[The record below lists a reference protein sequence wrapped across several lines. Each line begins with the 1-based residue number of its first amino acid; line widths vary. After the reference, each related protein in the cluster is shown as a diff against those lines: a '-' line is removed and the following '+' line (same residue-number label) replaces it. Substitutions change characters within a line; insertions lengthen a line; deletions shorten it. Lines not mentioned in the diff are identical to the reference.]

1 MNNVLITGASG
12 LAGREISEYLKK
24 NGYNVW
30 GTYKTNKI
38 KNIDIDWI
46 KADFSDLKKTR
57 KFLYE
62 YKDILKDIDY
72 LIHTY
77 GPIIFKRTEELQSED
92 FIKDFFD
99 NTIVSYEILSF
110 LLNNSNLKKAIFFGF
125 HELGNHKP
133 YKMILSYSIAK
144 NSLFDLLVSLR
155 DIYKKA
161 DFKILSFTQIK
172 GAEYEINSLNSID
185 SKSISNVVFDI
196 LNTNKYESA
205 LIVEI
210 K

>member
-12 LAGREISEYLKK
+12 LAGKEIARYLKK
-24 NGYNVW
+24 KGYNVW
-30 GTYKTNKI
+30 GTYKSNKI
-38 KNIDIDWI
+38 KHIDINWI

-57 KFLYE
+57 KFLCE
-62 YKDILKDIDY
+62 YRDILKDIDY
-72 LIHTY
+72 FIHTY
-77 GPIIFKRTEELQSED
+77 GPIIFKRTEELKSED

-99 NTIVSYEILSF
+99 NTVVSYEILSF

-133 YKMILSYSIAK
+133 YKKILSYSIAK
-144 NSLFDLLVSLR
+144 NALFDLLISLR
-155 DIYKKA
+155 EIYLKV
-161 DFKILSFTQIK
+161 DFKMLRFTQIK
-172 GAEYEINSLNSID
+172 GAEYEINSLNSIN
-185 SKSISNVVFDI
+185 SKSISTVIFDI
-196 LNTNKYESA
+196 LNTDKYDSE